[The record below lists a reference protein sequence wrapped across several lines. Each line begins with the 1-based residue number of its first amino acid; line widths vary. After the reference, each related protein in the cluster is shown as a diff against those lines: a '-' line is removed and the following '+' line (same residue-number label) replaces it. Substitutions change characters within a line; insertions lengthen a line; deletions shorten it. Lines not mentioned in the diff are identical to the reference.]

1 MLFELVDRMVTRS
14 VGTIATT
21 RSRAAFTL
29 LFLFCACFLGP
40 AREAGSYKALPNIEL
55 QS

>member
-1 MLFELVDRMVTRS
+1 M
-14 VGTIATT
+14 IA
-21 RSRAAFTL
+21 RCGVEVLRQSFKRGSRAAFTL

-40 AREAGSYKALPNIEL
+40 AREAGSYKALPTIEL